1 MRARLRV
8 RTRAAALAALTLA
21 AAGDRAAP
29 QERVEQAP
37 PIVTSLTVFA
47 GTPRGLY
54 RSSDWGGTWY
64 PVVRDDKT
72 FGLDEVG
79 AVRDIVPIG
88 PQVFLAGDGGVY
100 QSDDFGLNWH
110 RTAFTT
116 PAARVLPSRYPGSDL
131 SVFVATPAG
140 LVKSDDGGRSFKPT
154 ALTGTPVYHLE
165 WPGPALIVG
174 SGRGLMV
181 SLDAGGTFASGVLPP
196 GPVRAFALSSFFA
209 MDPVLFAA
217 VGSAGVHRSADAG
230 KTWAP
235 AGLEGET
242 VTDLAWLGPYL
253 YAVAGTGVYRS
264 EDMGKKWI
272 ALGVSSKAAPTRIL
286 FPLMPASGSDVFLGT
301 VKGIY
306 RSSDGGQTWKAA
318 GLDDQPILCL
328 ATFPQVPISDKPPK
342 R

>member
-1 MRARLRV
+1 MRALAP
-8 RTRAAALAALTLA
+8 AAALAALALA
-21 AAGDRAAP
+21 VAGGPAAP
-29 QERVEQAP
+29 QDRTAQQAP
-37 PIVTSLTVFA
+37 PIVTSLAVFA
-47 GTPRGLY
+47 GTPKGLY
-54 RSSDWGGTWY
+54 RSSDWGGTWH
-64 PVVRDDKT
+64 PVVHDDKT

-79 AVRDIVPIG
+79 AVRDVVPIG

-110 RTAFTT
+110 RTALTS

-140 LVKSDDGGRSFKPT
+140 LMKSDDGGRSFRPT
-154 ALTGTPVYHLE
+154 ALAGTPVYHLE

-174 SGRGLMV
+174 TGRGLLV
-181 SLDAGGTFASGVLPP
+181 SLDGGTTFTSGVMPP

-217 VGSAGVHRSADAG
+217 VGESGVHRSADGG

-235 AGLEGET
+235 AGLQRET

-253 YAVAGTGVYRS
+253 YAVAGTGVFRS
-264 EDMGKKWI
+264 EDMGKNWL
-272 ALGVSSKAAPTRIL
+272 ALGATVSAAPTRIL

-301 VKGIY
+301 VKGVY
-306 RSSDGGQTWKAA
+306 RSADGGQSWTPS
-318 GLDDQPILCL
+318 GLADQPILCL
-328 ATFPQVPISDKPPK
+328 ATFPQVPISTK
-342 R
+342 RPRK

>member
-1 MRARLRV
+1 MRTRA
-8 RTRAAALAALTLA
+8 RAAALGAMVLAL
-21 AAGDRAAP
+21 AGDAAAP
-29 QERVEQAP
+29 QDRAPEQAP
-37 PIVTSLTVFA
+37 PIVTSLAVFA

-54 RSSDWGGTWY
+54 RSSDWGGTWH

-100 QSDDFGLNWH
+100 HSDDFGLNWR
-110 RTAFTT
+110 RTALTA

-131 SVFVATPAG
+131 TVFAATPSG
-140 LVKSDDGGRSFKPT
+140 LMKSDDGGRSFRPT
-154 ALTGTPVYHLE
+154 TLSGTTVYHLE

-174 SGRGLMV
+174 TGRGLLV
-181 SLDAGGTFASGVLPP
+181 SLDGGVTFTSGVMPA
-196 GPVRAFALSSFFA
+196 GAVRAFALSSFFA

-217 VGSAGVHRSADAG
+217 VGDSGVHRSADGG

-253 YAVAGTGVYRS
+253 YAVAGTGVFRS

-272 ALGVSSKAAPTRIL
+272 ALGATVSAAPTRIL

-301 VKGIY
+301 VKGVY
-306 RSSDGGQTWKAA
+306 RSADGGQSWRPS
-318 GLDDQPILCL
+318 GLSDQPILCL
-328 ATFPQVPISDKPPK
+328 ATFPQVPISTKPPRK
-342 R
+342 